1 MQDKD
6 LKRDNEKIVHESHR
20 SGSHH
25 GHHSH
30 SRKRRRSNR
39 FVRFVKRH
47 KKKLTAVLVT
57 LLVIAVLL
65 VAGKLVDGTL
75 FTGNHNQKEDGAT
88 TETLR
93 SKVEL
98 IAPIYT
104 DEFVLVSDAAK
115 RLATEDVADLN
126 AFYKNNVGDG
136 RMDVG
141 KPVRLSYTLSG
152 DDAKLK
158 ADSSRFEVS
167 EYSDLRSPRVQVL
180 NGTKNYVDFRHL
192 KTGTQYYYRIAVTL
206 SNQQICRVEGSF
218 RTAKTPRI
226 LSIGG
231 LSNIRDFGGYT
242 TLDGKKVKQGIL
254 YRGTEMDG
262 AVEEDYRITPDGVN
276 DMLTVLKVKTDMDLR
291 TADVENGINPLGDSV
306 KHTYYSMRMYSG
318 CFESDGKAAVRKVF
332 KDLANPKSYPM
343 YMHCTYGLDRTGTVC
358 YLLGAALG
366 MSEQDL
372 QKSYE
377 LSALHIG
384 DVNQEE
390 FSDFVKQ
397 LNSYP
402 GKTLQ
407 AKTEN
412 YLYSVGVTATELATI
427 RSIYLAD

>member
-1 MQDKD
+1 MGVFASVCKGKTPQIKGENVLQDKEIN
-6 LKRDNEKIVHESHR
+6 KDNEKIVHQSHR

-57 LLVIAVLL
+57 LLAVAVLL

-88 TETLR
+88 TETVR

-104 DEFVLVSDAAK
+104 EEFVLVSDAAK

-167 EYSDLRSPRVQVL
+167 EHSDLRSPRVQVL
-180 NGTKNYVDFRHL
+180 NSTKNYVDFRHL
-192 KTGTQYYYRIAVTL
+192 KTGTQYYYRITVTL
-206 SNQQICRVEGSF
+206 SNQQNCRVEGSF

-226 LSIGG
+226 LSVGG
-231 LSNIRDFGGYT
+231 LSNVRDFGGYT
-242 TLDGKKVKQGIL
+242 TLDGKKVKQG
-254 YRGTEMDG
+254 
-262 AVEEDYRITPDGVN
+262 
-276 DMLTVLKVKTDMDLR
+276 MDLR

-306 KHTYYSMRMYSG
+306 KHTYYGMRMYSG

-332 KDLANPKSYPM
+332 KGLANPKSYPM

-377 LSALHIG
+377 VSALHIG

-427 RSIYLAD
+427 RSIYLTD